1 MRRRFLK
8 IQDIKQQFNIDD
20 YLTFEALEDN
30 FTVSFSSEIEYGI
43 DGYGWVKLKTN
54 DDTPPI
60 NTGQTISF
68 RKRMKNIGAVGK
80 FNTNYKFHAK
90 GNIFSIV
97 FGDNTTLDDISGYN
111 NIFSGLFNSCGIV
124 SVDKNFLPSV
134 VLSNGCYS
142 KMFLYCEHL
151 VNAPELP
158 ATTLTTEC
166 YRSMFEGCYRLTTA
180 PALPATTLVTNCYC
194 NMFYGCSKLNYIKM
208 LATNISAYNCLSSWV
223 RGVASSGTFVKNKNA
238 TWNVTGS
245 SGVPSGWT
253 IHKV

>member
-1 MRRRFLK
+1 MRRRFFK

-43 DGYGWVKLKTN
+43 DGYGWVKLKIN
-54 DDTPPI
+54 DLTPPI

-80 FNTNYKFHAK
+80 FNTIYKFHAK

-111 NIFSGLFNSCGIV
+111 NIFSNLFNSCGIV

-142 KMFLYCEHL
+142 NMFLYCVHL

-166 YRSMFEGCYRLTTA
+166 YRSMF
-180 PALPATTLVTNCYC
+180 
-194 NMFYGCSKLNYIKM
+194 YGCSKLNYIKM
-208 LATNISAYNCLSSWV
+208 LATDISATGCLGSWV
-223 RGVASSGTFVKNKNA
+223 KGVASRGTFVKNKNA
-238 TWNVTGS
+238 TWNVTGNN
-245 SGVPSGWT
+245 GVPSGWT
-253 IHKV
+253 IQKV